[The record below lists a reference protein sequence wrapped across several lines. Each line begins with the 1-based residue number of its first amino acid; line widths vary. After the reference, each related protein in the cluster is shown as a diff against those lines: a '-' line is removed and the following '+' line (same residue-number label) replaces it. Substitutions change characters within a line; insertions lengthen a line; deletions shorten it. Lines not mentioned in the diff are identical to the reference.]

1 MRRKSIKRTIVIR
14 IIAALVSVLL
24 FSGMTTVNIMRMDRA
39 EEASVR
45 DNDLLSRCQKAQAA
59 HYKWSSNLSNA
70 LYTGSEFTGSTD
82 PTTCVLGQ
90 WLYGDTNTDD
100 AKILELRQKL
110 EPLHKQLHQSAV
122 EALDMYETSPQ
133 SAQQYYQGTILTNL
147 TTLVGYL
154 DQVIEQGSLLIET
167 SKQAM
172 ERAVLIMH
180 VTTII
185 GLSLSLFCL
194 ISLVIYVLRQ
204 VVNPMLKITEK
215 IQPLQE
221 GRLRIDLDYTA
232 NNELGDLAGALE
244 KSIQLI
250 LSYIEDINHI
260 MGQLSDGNF
269 DVSAA
274 DYIGDFRSI
283 AESINSFTETLS
295 HAMKNIRQA
304 QNQVSGSAK
313 QLSSGAQALAQGATE
328 QASSVQE
335 LYATLD
341 GLSKSANQNVQMA
354 AGAQEN
360 ARQTSQQV
368 IISSQQM
375 EQMVNAMSD
384 ITQASQQIDRIITT
398 IEDIAFQTNILAL
411 NAAVEA
417 ARAGTAGKGFAV
429 VSEEVRRLA
438 AQSDQ
443 AAKATKELIDN
454 AVAATE
460 KGNQIVGEVSQ
471 TLQKTLALVT
481 QSSQEIGSIAQ
492 AVESEA
498 AAIGQVAEGIG
509 QISAV
514 VHTNSASSEESA
526 AVSSELFDQV
536 HLLEEQTQ
544 RFRLKE
550 SKSTVG
556 VYNA

>member
-1 MRRKSIKRTIVIR
+1 MRRKSIKRTVLIR
-14 IIAALVSVLL
+14 IVAALVSVLL
-24 FSGMTTVNIMRMDRA
+24 FSGMTTVNIMRIDRA
-39 EEASVR
+39 EEANAR

-70 LYTGSEFTGSTD
+70 LYAGAEFTGSTD

-90 WLYGDTNTDD
+90 WLYGDANTDD

-122 EALDMYETSPQ
+122 EALDMYETSPEN
-133 SAQQYYQGTILTNL
+133 ARQYYQGTILSNL

-154 DQVIEQGSLLIET
+154 DEVIAQSGLIIEA
-167 SKQAM
+167 SKQTM
-172 ERAVLIMH
+172 DRAVLIMH
-180 VTTII
+180 VTTVI

-194 ISLVIYVLRQ
+194 ISLVIYVLRH

-215 IQPLQE
+215 IQPLQQ
-221 GRLRIDLDYTA
+221 GRLSIDLDYRA

-244 KSIQLI
+244 KSIQMI
-250 LSYIEDINHI
+250 LSYIEDINHL
-260 MGQLSDGNF
+260 MGQLSQGNF

-283 AESINSFTETLS
+283 EESINSFTETLS

-304 QNQVSGSAK
+304 QSQVSGSAK

-341 GLSKSANQNVQMA
+341 SLSKSASQNVKMA
-354 AGAQEN
+354 SDAQEN

-375 EQMVNAMSD
+375 EQMVSAMND

-417 ARAGTAGKGFAV
+417 ARAGAAGKGFAV

-454 AVAATE
+454 SVAATK

-471 TLQKTLALVT
+471 TLQKTLTLVT
-481 QSSQEIGSIAQ
+481 QSSKDIGSIAQ

-498 AAIGQVAEGIG
+498 EAISQVAEGIG
-509 QISAV
+509 QISTV

-550 SKSTVG
+550 AKITVG
-556 VYNA
+556 AYDA